1 MYENKVDRRQEQRR
15 RSFLGHTIGDQTCF
29 PVWSILLTS
38 HRNTSQHL
46 DAVPGFCL
54 NSQVLVARPPHAVA
68 HHRLQAELGAQLGG
82 RRAPLLVERDKA

>member
-1 MYENKVDRRQEQRR
+1 MEEVLPRSQNWGLDLFPRLVDP
-15 RSFLGHTIGDQTCF
+15 SHL
-29 PVWSILLTS
+29 

-54 NSQVLVARPPHAVA
+54 NSQVLVARPPHAA
-68 HHRLQAELGAQLGG
+68 TAHRLQAELGAQLGG